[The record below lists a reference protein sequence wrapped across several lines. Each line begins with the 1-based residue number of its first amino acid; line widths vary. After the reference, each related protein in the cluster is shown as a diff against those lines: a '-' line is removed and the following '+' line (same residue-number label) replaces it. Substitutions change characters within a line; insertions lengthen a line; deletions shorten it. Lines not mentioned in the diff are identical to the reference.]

1 MEKFLDTDISF
12 KIEGMKRERNSKQSM
27 FKKHEPK
34 QSMFKKHEHLWDF
47 TESPYDRMRGRGGSL
62 DSTVSSSSG
71 GSGDEGWNTPPREQP
86 SPTGSNSSSNG
97 SQDWNSM
104 KEIAMLV
111 HQQQQQQETHKQKGT
126 RRSSTGDLQ
135 QYHSKKGA
143 GVNLLK
149 LSPVKLSPQVMRQCK
164 IVKAKSDT

>member
-12 KIEGMKRERNSKQSM
+12 KIEGMGRNSKQSM
-27 FKKHEPK
+27 FKKHE
-34 QSMFKKHEHLWDF
+34 QLWDF
-47 TESPYDRMRGRGGSL
+47 NESPYDHMRGRGGSL
-62 DSTVSSSSG
+62 DSTMSSNSSD
-71 GSGDEGWNTPPREQP
+71 GSGDEGWDTPPREQP

-111 HQQQQQQETHKQKGT
+111 HQQQQQEETRQQQNQQ
-126 RRSSTGDLQ
+126 SYV

-143 GVNLLK
+143 DVYLLK
-149 LSPVKLSPQVMRQCK
+149 LSY
-164 IVKAKSDT
+164 

>member
-1 MEKFLDTDISF
+1 
-12 KIEGMKRERNSKQSM
+12 
-27 FKKHEPK
+27 
-34 QSMFKKHEHLWDF
+34 
-47 TESPYDRMRGRGGSL
+47 
-62 DSTVSSSSG
+62 
-71 GSGDEGWNTPPREQP
+71 
-86 SPTGSNSSSNG
+86 
-97 SQDWNSM
+97 M

-111 HQQQQQQETHKQKGT
+111 HQQQQQEEETYKRRET

-164 IVKAKSDT
+164 IVKAKSDTKARLQIVDTRKDIVQSMENPVHPYARDSYPNDAGLRRRSLHCVKKSPCREGDCSKEIV